1 MTGWLGRIYA
11 ISAGLAFAA
20 SLAYGAYFYLAA
32 LDRPGPAATPGALW
46 HNAAWLLAFALH
58 HSLMA
63 RSGAKQALAR
73 IASPT
78 IERATYVWIASL
90 LYFGVC
96 VTWRRLS
103 GELYDFTGPAAW
115 PFHAI
120 QLSGAAAAWL
130 GVSRLDPLELSGIR
144 QTWSARGVDP
154 TRANSP
160 LHTDGIY
167 AWVRHPLYLGWVLMV
182 WGTPHMTM
190 DRLVFAT
197 LTTVYLVVAVPFE
210 ERSLAT
216 SFGEAYRTYRSR
228 VKWRIV
234 PGLY

>member
-1 MTGWLGRIYA
+1 MTGCLGRLYA
-11 ISAGLAFAA
+11 VSAGVAFVA
-20 SLAYGAYFYLAA
+20 SLAYGAYFYLHA
-32 LDRPGPAATPGALW
+32 LDRPGPAPTSGALW
-46 HNAAWLLAFALH
+46 HNVAWTLVFALH

-90 LYFGVC
+90 LYVGVC
-96 VTWRRLS
+96 AAWRRLP
-103 GELYDFTGPAAW
+103 GELYAFTGPAAW
-115 PFHAI
+115 PFVVI
-120 QLSGAAAAWL
+120 QLGGAAAAWL

-144 QTWSARGVDP
+144 QTWSARRADP
-154 TRANSP
+154 KRVNSP

-197 LTTVYLVVAVPFE
+197 LTTAYLVVAVPFE
-210 ERSLAT
+210 ERSLAA
-216 SFGEAYRTYRSR
+216 SFGEPYLAYRRR
-228 VKWRIV
+228 VRWRIV
-234 PGLY
+234 PFLY